1 MDDKREPINN
11 EDLSRIIDNIRALGI
26 DMISEANS
34 GHPGIVLGAAP
45 IISTLYTSHLKIR
58 QDDPKWINRDRFVM
72 SAGHGSALLYATLF
86 MAGYDIPFEE
96 LKNFRKLNSITPGH
110 PEYGVT
116 NGVDIST
123 GPLGQGIASAV
134 GMAISERFLR
144 NYFGEEIIDHYTYV
158 LCGDGDLM
166 EGISYEATSLAGKLN
181 LNKLIVLYDSND
193 VTLDGELKTSFNED
207 IKARFE
213 AIGWNYLRVEDGE
226 DVELL
231 NNAIFMAKQSLDRP
245 TIIEVKTVIG
255 KYSKNEGTCK
265 VHGSPLD
272 LEDINNIKEQ
282 LGLRPIPFAISLE
295 TQIIMKEEIYDRNS
309 VVYRHWNEAVEKLDD
324 KYKESLELLKNSD
337 KPIKLQEI
345 DYDFP
350 EDGKDSTRN
359 VSGKV
364 INSIAKTY
372 PFLIGGSAD
381 VSKSSMARI
390 NDTESFDL
398 VNPSG
403 RNINFGIREHAMGA
417 IANGIALSGL
427 TPFVS
432 TFFAFSDYLKPALR
446 MSALMNLPVIYVFSH
461 DSISVGE
468 DGPTHQP
475 VEQLASL
482 RALPNFDTYRP
493 ADANETIGAYKA
505 ILELRRPAAIVLGRN
520 KVKIEESTSSSNV
533 IKGAYIVQKE
543 INNLEAII
551 ITSGEELELTMKVYN
566 NLIEK
571 GYGIRIVSMP
581 SMERFE
587 QMDKEYQEQILP
599 KDVKTFVIEASASLS
614 WYKYVKD
621 KSYMFTIDE
630 FGASGPKDKVF
641 EKYGFTVEN
650 IEKVVEEKLNEK

>member
-226 DVELL
+226 NIELL

-324 KYKESLELLKNSD
+324 KYKESLELLKDSD

-398 VNPSG
+398 INPSG